1 MQRAQV
7 WIVLLS
13 MVFLLGGCRAAY
25 YSAWEKAGKEK
36 RHLLQ
41 DQVKAAKE
49 DQAGASEGFK
59 TVITRVKELYGFEGG
74 DLEAYY
80 NDLVKDYNMCHKRA
94 EKVEDRIES
103 VEQIASDLFAE
114 WGAEIKDLNNP
125 QFQENSRQ
133 QLAATR
139 VRYDKMHA
147 SMRASAD
154 KMWPVLN
161 SLNDYVIYLKHNLN
175 ARVMG
180 SLKKEMTDIEGDVT
194 ILIEDISASIDAADV
209 FLKDFE

>member
-1 MQRAQV
+1 M
-7 WIVLLS
+7 VLLS
-13 MVFLLGGCRAAY
+13 LVFLLGGCRGAY
-25 YSAWEKAGKEK
+25 YSAWEKVGKEK

-49 DQAGASEGFK
+49 DQADASEGFK

-80 NDLVKDYNMCHKRA
+80 TDLVNDYNMCRKRA

-103 VEQIASDLFAE
+103 VEQIALDLFTE
-114 WGAEIKDLNNP
+114 WDAEIKELSNP
-125 QFQENSRQ
+125 QFQKDSRQ

-139 VRYDKMHA
+139 MRYDKMHA
-147 SMRASAD
+147 SMRLSAD

-180 SLKKEMTDIEGDVT
+180 SLKQEMTAIEGDVT
-194 ILIEDISASIDAADV
+194 ILIKDISSAIDEADV
-209 FLKDFE
+209 FLQEFE

>member
-1 MQRAQV
+1 MRKSHA
-7 WIVLLS
+7 WILLLCA
-13 MVFLLGGCRAAY
+13 VFLLGGCRAAY
-25 YSAWEKAGKEK
+25 YSAWEKVGKEK

-41 DQVKAAKE
+41 DQVQAAKA
-49 DQAGASEGFK
+49 DQAGASDGFK
-59 TVITRVKELYGFEGG
+59 TVMTRVKELYGFEGG
-74 DLEAYY
+74 DLEEYY
-80 NDLVKDYNMCHKRA
+80 AHLVKDYNMCHKRA

-103 VEQIASDLFAE
+103 VEKIAADLFAE
-114 WGAEIKDLNNP
+114 WGAEIKDLSNP

-147 SMRASAD
+147 SMRVSAD

-175 ARVMG
+175 ARAMG

-194 ILIEDISASIDAADV
+194 ILIEDISASIDEADA